1 MNKSTLN
8 YQYTGTTESAYLHVC
23 TEWIIGIAID

>member
-1 MNKSTLN
+1 MNKTISN
-8 YQYTGTTESAYLHVC
+8 YHYRGTTESAYLKVC